1 MPRKRKQVG
10 RKEKVAEIKRGGIVQ
25 LPQYMTIVNILETVF
40 VLSQIK
46 ANGKEKKHC
55 SIDTGVVK

>member
-1 MPRKRKQVG
+1 M
-10 RKEKVAEIKRGGIVQ
+10 Q
-25 LPQYMTIVNILETVF
+25 LPWYMTIVNILVTVF

-55 SIDTGVVK
+55 SIDTSVVK

>member
-25 LPQYMTIVNILETVF
+25 YYYRST
-40 VLSQIK
+40 
-46 ANGKEKKHC
+46 
-55 SIDTGVVK
+55 